1 MDVNFKELA
10 IQLRTMVVFRRLAEG
25 EVLLRLDDLF
35 HAPAGDAEARVA
47 AYREFICALY
57 RHGWDLS
64 RYLLEAAAADEN
76 DYIRRVAR
84 GEEIP
89 PLLAECVERELMVL
103 GRLAQLDAA
112 ALCAATGYEGALPG
126 FSTTAMDF
134 PAEYR
139 ARVADVTRRGY
150 GIFAGNV
157 MFRLEGGEIVPVG
170 AADGIRVEQLIGYE
184 VQRRE
189 ILDNTRALAQGL
201 PAANVLL
208 CGDAGTGKSST
219 VKAAA
224 NLFAD
229 QGVRLLELRKEQL
242 REIPRIMERLQG
254 NPLKFILFLDD
265 LSFQTNDDDFNSLK
279 AMLEG
284 SSCTRASNVVVYA
297 TSNRRHLVKESFSD
311 RERGDDVHLRDTIQE
326 LLSLSE
332 RFGLTVLFISPDR
345 RRYLEI
351 VRGLAQ
357 QQGLDLPAEEL
368 ERRAEL
374 FALEKGGRSPRA
386 AVQFIHSLLAVPTQE
401 VQSHADS

>member
-1 MDVNFKELA
+1 MTIDINVKELA
-10 IQLRTMVVFRRLAEG
+10 IQLRTLVVFRHLAEG
-25 EVLLRLDDLF
+25 EVLRRLDDLF
-35 HAPAGDAEARVA
+35 HAPAGDIEAGVA
-47 AYREFICALY
+47 AYREFVCALY
-57 RHGWDLS
+57 QHGWDLS
-64 RYLLEAAAADEN
+64 RYLLDAAVADEN
-76 DYIRRVAR
+76 SYIQRVAR
-84 GEEIP
+84 EEEIP
-89 PLLAECVERELMVL
+89 PFLAECVERELTVL

-112 ALCAATGYEGALPG
+112 SLCAVTGYAGALPR
-126 FSTTAMDF
+126 FSTTVMDF
-134 PAEYR
+134 PLEYR
-139 ARVADVTRRGY
+139 IRIADVARRGY

-157 MFRLEGGEIVPVG
+157 MFRLEDGEIVPVC
-170 AADGIRVEQLIGYE
+170 AADNIQVEQLIGYE
-184 VQRRE
+184 VQRKE

-224 NLFAD
+224 NMFAD

-242 REIPRIMERLQG
+242 REIPQVMERLQS

-297 TSNRRHLVKESFSD
+297 TSNRRHLVKENLSD
-311 RERGDDVHLRDTIQE
+311 REQGDDIHLRDTMQE

-357 QQGLDLPAEEL
+357 QQGLALPAEEL

-386 AVQFIHSLLAVPTQE
+386 AVQFIHSLLAVPITGGSE
-401 VQSHADS
+401 PC